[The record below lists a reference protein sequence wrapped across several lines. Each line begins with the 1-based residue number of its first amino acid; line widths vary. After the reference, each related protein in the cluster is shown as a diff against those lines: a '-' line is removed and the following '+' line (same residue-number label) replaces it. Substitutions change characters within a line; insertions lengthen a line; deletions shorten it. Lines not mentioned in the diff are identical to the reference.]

1 METKRQEEIKKLM
14 QMPEETITN
23 LSESE
28 ADQYGRL
35 ALMFYKKTGD
45 ESYRKKAEQIR
56 AGQKELPENVCAMP
70 FSWSMKQSVGKRSA
84 ITRSLN
90 GWKRKPKKD
99 CGCRGKRRLFSGT
112 GRCDRRH
119 QL

>member
-14 QMPEETITN
+14 QMPEETIAN

-70 FSWSMKQSVGKRSA
+70 FFMEYETVCGKKECYNQIVERMEKEA
-84 ITRSLN
+84 EK
-90 GWKRKPKKD
+90 GFAD
-99 CGCRGKRRLFSGT
+99 AGKETLI
-112 GRCDRRH
+112 
-119 QL
+119 

>member
-14 QMPEETITN
+14 QMPEETIAN

-45 ESYRKKAEQIR
+45 ESYRKKQNR
-56 AGQKELPENVCAMP
+56 
-70 FSWSMKQSVGKRSA
+70 SVPD
-84 ITRSLN
+84 
-90 GWKRKPKKD
+90 RKS
-99 CGCRGKRRLFSGT
+99 CRRMYVQCRFHGV
-112 GRCDRRH
+112 
-119 QL
+119 